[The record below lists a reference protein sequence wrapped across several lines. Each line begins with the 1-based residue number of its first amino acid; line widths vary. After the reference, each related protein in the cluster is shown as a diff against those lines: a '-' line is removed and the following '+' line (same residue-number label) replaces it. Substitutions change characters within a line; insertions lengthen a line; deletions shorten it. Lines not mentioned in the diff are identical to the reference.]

1 MASSLA
7 QENVE
12 IHWLRPLYRIVLV
25 SLSRHYVYTIAFSL
39 EGPYG
44 NGFGLVNKLKVVLY
58 MTTGRL
64 LVNVRYFISYI

>member
-12 IHWLRPLYRIVLV
+12 MHWLRPLYRIVLV

-44 NGFGLVNKLKVVLY
+44 NGFGLVNKLKVV
-58 MTTGRL
+58 
-64 LVNVRYFISYI
+64 